1 VEAALPSGSL
11 ITARLAAELGREVFA
26 IPGSIHSPL
35 AKGCHHLIKQG
46 AKLVERVADVLEE
59 LQLVPA
65 ASGSEQS
72 FPDVAGET
80 NRLLTALGYEPC
92 SLDTLIERTG
102 LPVEQLLAQLTQLEI
117 LGQVSTL
124 PGSRY
129 QRID

>member
-11 ITARLAAELGREVFA
+11 ITARLAAEQAGMCSQSWIDSFTTRQRVV
-26 IPGSIHSPL
+26 IT
-35 AKGCHHLIKQG
+35 LIKQG
-46 AKLVERVADVLEE
+46 AKLVERVEDVLEE

-65 ASGSEQS
+65 ASVSEQS
-72 FPDVAGET
+72 FPAVADET
-80 NRLLTALGYEPC
+80 SRLLTALGYEPC